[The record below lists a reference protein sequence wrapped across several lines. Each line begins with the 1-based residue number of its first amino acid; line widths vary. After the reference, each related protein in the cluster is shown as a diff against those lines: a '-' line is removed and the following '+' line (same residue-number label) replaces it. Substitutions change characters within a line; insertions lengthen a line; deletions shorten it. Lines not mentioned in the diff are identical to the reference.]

1 MSKKTNA
8 LNVIAA
14 GLGLATIL
22 AAFAHG
28 LNFGP
33 PTGIAYAIVAAITL
47 VMAYIAFAAE
57 YSMQW
62 VGQSLAVGVLTIVF
76 WLLAY
81 PPGDG
86 PIPSGPFADATKINP
101 VNFIAACTNAE
112 KLFMIDRRFKHL
124 NLEID
129 EHQQTVHVKGKVI
142 LTTDLNEAC
151 DELSKLGLHHIKW
164 DVFVYQTNSR
174 SNGERFWPLVDY

>member
-14 GLGLATIL
+14 GLGLTTVL
-22 AAFAHG
+22 AAYAHG

-47 VMAYIAFAAE
+47 LMAYAAFAAE
-57 YSMQW
+57 YPMQW
-62 VGQSLAVGVLTIVF
+62 VGQSLSVIVLVAVF
-76 WLLAY
+76 WCLSY
-81 PPGDG
+81 PAGDG
-86 PIPSGPFADATKINP
+86 PEESLAHATKVNP
-101 VNFIAACTNAE
+101 VTFIAACTNAE
-112 KLFMIDRRFKHL
+112 KLFMVDRRFKHL

-129 EHQQTVHVKGKVI
+129 EYEQTVHVKGKAI

-164 DVFVYQTNSR
+164 DVFVYQTNSY
-174 SNGERFWPLVDY
+174 SSGERFWPLVDY